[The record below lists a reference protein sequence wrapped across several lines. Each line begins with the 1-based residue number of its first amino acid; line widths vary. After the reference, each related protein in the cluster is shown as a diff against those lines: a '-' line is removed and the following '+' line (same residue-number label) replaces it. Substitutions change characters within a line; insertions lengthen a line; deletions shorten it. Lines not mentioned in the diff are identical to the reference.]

1 MPIRT
6 RFREPDASMFERIA
20 PEQHDT
26 LDGIPEP
33 SENPVLFGHAEAA
46 SMLAAAY
53 HSGKL
58 PHALLFAGP
67 LGVGKATLAFH
78 LAYHL
83 LKFARHESAPVELA
97 KPDPQSALFRQ
108 IAIGAHP
115 SVLHLTRP
123 LNEKTKGFKTVVTV
137 DEIRRVNRFLSMTS
151 HDGGYRVVIVD
162 PADDMNVNAANALL
176 KNLEEPP
183 SRTVFILISHSPGG
197 LLPTIRSRCQMV
209 RFAPLEQGDLVA
221 ALSTFDVQPP
231 SDEPS
236 RVALAERSGGSV
248 RMAIL
253 LTQYGGLEI
262 AEATDTIVR
271 AQNLDIAAAHR
282 LADAVAGR
290 DRAIQFDIF
299 NRHLL
304 DILSGAASAA
314 ALRGDA
320 ASADRYSQDWQEI
333 RVAVEET
340 ETYNLDRKQH
350 ALNMIV
356 RLQDTFRM

>member
-1 MPIRT
+1 
-6 RFREPDASMFERIA
+6 MFERIA

-33 SENPVLFGHAEAA
+33 AENPHLFGHRDAG
-46 SMLAAAY
+46 STLVAAY
-53 HSGKL
+53 RAGKL

-83 LKFARHESAPVELA
+83 LRCPAHDSAPAELA
-97 KPDPQSALFRQ
+97 EPDPASALFRQ
-108 IAIGAHP
+108 IAVGAHP

-123 LNEKTKGFKTVVTV
+123 QNEKTKGFKTVVTV

-162 PADDMNVNAANALL
+162 PADDMNVSAANALL

-183 SRTVFILISHSPGG
+183 SRTVFILIAHSPGG
-197 LLPTIRSRCQMV
+197 LLPTIRSRCQMI
-209 RFAPLEQGDLVA
+209 RFSPLAQDDLIA
-221 ALSTFDVQPP
+221 ALSTFDIKPP
-231 SDEPS
+231 AEAASQQ
-236 RVALAERSGGSV
+236 ALAERSGGSV

-262 AEATDTIVR
+262 AEATDKIVT
-271 AQNLDIAAAHR
+271 ASSLDVAGAHR

-290 DRAIQFDIF
+290 DSAIQFDIF

-304 DILSGAASAA
+304 DLLGDAASAA
-314 ALRGDA
+314 ALKGDQA
-320 ASADRYSQDWQEI
+320 RAGRYSQDWQDVRLAI
-333 RVAVEET
+333 EEA

-350 ALNMIV
+350 ALNMIA

>member
-1 MPIRT
+1 
-6 RFREPDASMFERIA
+6 MFERIA

-33 SENPVLFGHAEAA
+33 AENFRFFGHREPAG
-46 SMLAAAY
+46 MLAAAY
-53 HSGKL
+53 RAGKL
-58 PHALLFAGP
+58 PHALLLSGS

-83 LKFARHESAPVELA
+83 LKYPEHRDAPPELA
-97 KPDPQSALFRQ
+97 TPDAGSALFRQ
-108 IAIGAHP
+108 IAMGAHP

-123 LNEKTKGFKTVVTV
+123 ANEKTKGFKSVVTV
-137 DEIRRVNRFLSMTS
+137 DEIRRVSRFLSMTS

-162 PADDMNVNAANALL
+162 PADDMNTNAANALL

-183 SRTVFILISHSPGG
+183 SRTVFVLIAHSPGR
-197 LLPTIRSRCQMV
+197 LLPTIRSRCQTV
-209 RFAPLEQGDLVA
+209 RLGPLGVDELFAVLSELDVPLPEDDA
-221 ALSTFDVQPP
+221 A
-231 SDEPS
+231 
-236 RVALAERSGGSV
+236 RRALWERSGGSV

-262 AEATDTIVR
+262 AEATNNIVS
-271 AQNLDIAAAHR
+271 AQNLDIAGAHR
-282 LADAVAGR
+282 IAEAVGGR
-290 DRAIQFDIF
+290 DSAVQFDIF
-299 NRHLL
+299 NRHVLDLL
-304 DILSGAASAA
+304 ADAASAA
-314 ALRGDA
+314 ALRGDGNRA
-320 ASADRYSQDWQEI
+320 NLLSRHWEES
-333 RVAVEET
+333 RVAIAEA

>member
-1 MPIRT
+1 
-6 RFREPDASMFERIA
+6 MFERIA

-33 SENPVLFGHAEAA
+33 AENPHFFGHGEAA
-46 SMLAAAY
+46 SMLVAAY
-53 HSGKL
+53 RAGKL
-58 PHALLFAGP
+58 PHALLLAGP

-83 LKFARHESAPVELA
+83 LKYPGHEGAPLELA
-97 KPDPQSALFRQ
+97 EPDPASALFRQ
-108 IAIGAHP
+108 IAVGAHP

-123 LNEKTKGFKTVVTV
+123 QNEKTKGFKTVVTV

-162 PADDMNVNAANALL
+162 PADDMNISAANALL

-183 SRTVFILISHSPGG
+183 SRTVFILIAHSPGR
-197 LLPTIRSRCQMV
+197 LLPTIRSRCQTI
-209 RFAPLEQGDLVA
+209 RLSPLGEGDLIS
-221 ALSTFDVQPP
+221 ALSTFDIKPP
-231 SDEPS
+231 ADAAA
-236 RVALAERSGGSV
+236 RQALAERAGGSV

-262 AEATDTIVR
+262 SEATDKIVN
-271 AQNLDIAAAHR
+271 APSLDVAGAHR

-290 DRAIQFDIF
+290 DSAIQFDIF

-304 DILSGAASAA
+304 DILADAASAA
-314 ALRGDA
+314 ALKGDA
-320 ASADRYSQDWQEI
+320 PRAGRYSQDWQDI
-333 RVAVEET
+333 RVAIEEA

>member
-1 MPIRT
+1 
-6 RFREPDASMFERIA
+6 MFERIA

-33 SENPVLFGHAEAA
+33 SENPRLFGHGETAT
-46 SMLAAAY
+46 MLAAAY
-53 HSGKL
+53 RTGKL
-58 PHALLFAGP
+58 PHALLLAGP

-83 LKFARHESAPVELA
+83 LKYPAYGNAPEELA
-97 KPDPQSALFRQ
+97 VPDPASALFRQ
-108 IAIGAHP
+108 VAIGAHP

-123 LNEKTKGFKTVVTV
+123 QNEKTKGFKTVVTV

-162 PADDMNVNAANALL
+162 PADDMNTSAANALL

-209 RFAPLEQGDLVA
+209 RLSPLGQGDLIA
-221 ALSTFDVQPP
+221 ALSTFDIQPP
-231 SDEPS
+231 AGEAS
-236 RVALAERSGGSV
+236 RRALAERSGGSV

-262 AEATDTIVR
+262 AEATETIVR
-271 AQNLDIAAAHR
+271 APSLDVAGAHR

-290 DRAIQFDIF
+290 DSAIQFDIF

-304 DILSGAASAA
+304 DILAEAASAA
-314 ALRGDA
+314 AFKGDA
-320 ASADRYSQDWQEI
+320 TRADRYSRDWQEI

-350 ALNMIV
+350 ALNMIA